1 MSAKLSPR
9 TQLYD
14 SPPPAQRRGGVGGPS
29 ASTNFPPPRLALEGA
44 RRPSS
49 PLRGGR
55 ASNDALLESGWSKV
69 AAVSIA
75 VAIASSA
82 ATSALAQSLDEKVQL
97 CAACHGENGVP
108 QDKSVPVISGQH
120 QGYLYLQLRDY
131 KSGSRKNEI
140 MSPIAEGLERDDMMQ
155 LAEHLS
161 KQKWPDLRQ
170 PPASP
175 QAAATAQR
183 LNVSIGCTGC
193 HQGEYQGEGTQPRL
207 AGQTREY
214 LEGSMLAF
222 RDGTRGNNPGM
233 SDLMKAASVEDLKAC
248 AEYLASLSIIGR

>member
-1 MSAKLSPR
+1 M
-9 TQLYD
+9 
-14 SPPPAQRRGGVGGPS
+14 
-29 ASTNFPPPRLALEGA
+29 
-44 RRPSS
+44 
-49 PLRGGR
+49 
-55 ASNDALLESGWSKV
+55 
-69 AAVSIA
+69 
-75 VAIASSA
+75 
-82 ATSALAQSLDEKVQL
+82 
-97 CAACHGENGVP
+97 
-108 QDKSVPVISGQH
+108 PVISGQH

-155 LAEHLS
+155 LAEYFS

-214 LEGSMLAF
+214 LESSMLAF

-248 AEYLASLSIIGR
+248 AEYLASLSVIGR